1 MPLLALVPVLAGITV
16 VSDTI
21 LSRELTVPGPVPLEA
36 VFTAPADAE
45 GPVPGLIIVH
55 GSGGADKDL
64 TFGPNRPYRD
74 IAEGLARRGIAVLRY
89 DKRTMTGPLWSLG
102 KPFTVREETI
112 DDAVSALALLRAQ
125 PEVDPARTFVIGHSL
140 GGYLAPRVATAD
152 GRLAGLI
159 LMAGAWVGQV
169 HELMLLQLDYIVT
182 VADSGT
188 AARVGAQRKAI
199 GAAVEAIRQLT
210 PADSGQLGSMLGA
223 PAAYWLDLRDYD
235 PVRALRERPE
245 PVLILQGLRDYQVTP
260 AMLDTFLDS
269 LGTRRATTVRRYPG
283 LNHLFIAGE
292 GTPRPADYM
301 VPGTVSEEVL
311 DDIAAWAKGEG

>member
-1 MPLLALVPVLAGITV
+1 MPLLALMPVLAGIAV

-21 LSRELTVPGPVPLEA
+21 ISRPLTVPGPVPLEA
-36 VFTAPADAE
+36 VFTAPADAA

-74 IAEGLARRGIAVLRY
+74 IAEGLARRGVAVLRY
-89 DKRTMTGPLWSLG
+89 DKRTMAGPLWFLG

-125 PEVDPARTFVIGHSL
+125 PEVDSARTFMIGHSL
-140 GGYLAPRVATAD
+140 GGYLAPRIAAAD

-169 HELMLLQLDYIVT
+169 HELMLHQLDYIT
-182 VADSGT
+182 SVADSTT
-188 AARVGAQRKAI
+188 AARIAAQRRAI

-223 PAAYWLDLRDYD
+223 PAAYWLDLRGYD
-235 PVRALRERPE
+235 PVLALRDRDE
-245 PVLILQGLRDYQVTP
+245 PVLMLQGMRDYQVTP
-260 AMLDTFLDS
+260 RMLDEFLDS
-269 LGTRRATTVRRYPG
+269 LRTRPNTAVRRYSG
-283 LNHLFIAGE
+283 LNHLFIRGE
-292 GTPRPADYM
+292 GVPRPADYQ

-311 DDIAAWAKGEG
+311 DDIAAWVKGEG